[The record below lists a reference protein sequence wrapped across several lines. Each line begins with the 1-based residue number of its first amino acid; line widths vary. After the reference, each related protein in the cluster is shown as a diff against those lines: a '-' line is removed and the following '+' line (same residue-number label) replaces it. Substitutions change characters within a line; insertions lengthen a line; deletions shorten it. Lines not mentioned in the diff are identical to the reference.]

1 VQGSGFSIENQLR
14 AEERFCMMPMVVTC
28 VIWRFI
34 VKPLQFVKRMLPIVA
49 AISVLSACGSEPVVG
64 VLLPMTGSA
73 STYGQSMKNG
83 IDLALDDE
91 KAILPDGFKVLWGD
105 TASDPATGAAELKRL
120 AGEGARL
127 FVAGTTS
134 DTARALLPV
143 LDETDSI
150 AISPS
155 ASAPSLTK
163 DSRRFFRVFA
173 SDELE
178 GRRAGRFLYEDRDKT
193 SVLIFAEDSA
203 QSRGIEPPFRQ
214 VFEKAMGGEVVGRI
228 VIDSPGWEQES
239 ADLLAA
245 YHPASVYITAYGDKT
260 IDVLRVLRKKGYDGP
275 ICASSAFYTGHIVDS
290 NPDLVE
296 GVFFP
301 QPAFDIKSDTQPT
314 QEFVATYRRRF
325 DNDPDIYAAHAFD
338 AMRVTI
344 FVSNEATSFS
354 TTEISRVLAFGIG
367 EFPGVTGTIQFN
379 DFGDVRHNPI
389 MFIVKDGQVLNYERY
404 IAEERIKITEKIKK
418 LLED

>member
-1 VQGSGFSIENQLR
+1 
-14 AEERFCMMPMVVTC
+14 M
-28 VIWRFI
+28 
-34 VKPLQFVKRMLPIVA
+34 KPLQFAINMLSVVA
-49 AISVLSACGSEPVVG
+49 AISVLSACGREPVIG

-83 IDLALDDE
+83 IDLALDQE
-91 KAILPDGFKVLWGD
+91 KANLPKGFQVLWGD
-105 TASDPATGAAELKRL
+105 TATDPATGAAELKRL
-120 AGEGARL
+120 AGEGAGL

-193 SVLIFAEDSA
+193 SVLIFAEDTA
-203 QSRGIEPPFRQ
+203 QARGIEPPFRQ
-214 VFEKAMGGEVVGRI
+214 VFEQAMGGEVVGRI
-228 VIDSPGWEQES
+228 VIGSPGWEQES

-245 YHPASVYITAYGDKT
+245 YHPASVYVIAYGDMT
-260 IDVLRVLRKKGYDGP
+260 IDVLRFLRKKNYEGP
-275 ICASSAFYTGHIVDS
+275 ICASSAFYTGHIVES

-296 GVFFP
+296 GLFFP
-301 QPAFDIKSDTQPT
+301 QPAFDMKSETQPT
-314 QEFVATYRRRF
+314 QGFVATYQERF
-325 DNDPDIYAAHAFD
+325 DDDPDIYAAHAFD
-338 AMRVTI
+338 AMRVAI
-344 FVSNEATSFS
+344 FVAGEATSFS
-354 TTEISRVLAFGIG
+354 ATEIRKVLAFGIR
-367 EFPGVTGTIQFN
+367 EFPGVTGIIQFN
-379 DFGDVRHNPI
+379 DYGDVRHNPI
-389 MFIVKDGQVLNYERY
+389 IFIVKDGQVLNYERY
-404 IAEERIKITEKIKK
+404 IAEERIKITERIKK
-418 LLED
+418 LLEG

>member
-1 VQGSGFSIENQLR
+1 
-14 AEERFCMMPMVVTC
+14 MMPMVMTC

-34 VKPLQFVKRMLPIVA
+34 VKPLQFAKNMLSVLA
-49 AISVLSACGSEPVVG
+49 AISVLSACGSEPVIG

-83 IDLALDDE
+83 IDLALDQE
-91 KAILPDGFKVLWGD
+91 QANLPEGFQVLWGD
-105 TASDPATGAAELKRL
+105 TATDPATGAAELKRL
-120 AGEGARL
+120 AGEGAGL

-193 SVLIFAEDSA
+193 SVVIFAEDSA

-214 VFEKAMGGEVVGRI
+214 VFEQAMGGEVVGRI
-228 VIDSPGWEQES
+228 VIGSPGWEQES

-245 YHPASVYITAYGDKT
+245 YHPASVYVIAYGDMT
-260 IDVLRVLRKKGYDGP
+260 IDVLRFLRKKNYEGP
-275 ICASSAFYTGHIVDS
+275 ICASSAFYTGHIVES
-290 NPDLVE
+290 YPDLVE

-301 QPAFDIKSDTQPT
+301 QPAFDMKSETQPT
-314 QEFVATYRRRF
+314 QNFVATYQQRF
-325 DNDPDIYAAHAFD
+325 DHDPDIYAAHAYD
-338 AMRVTI
+338 AMRVVI
-344 FVSNEATSFS
+344 FVTGEATSFS
-354 TTEISRVLAFGIG
+354 ATEIRKVLAFGIR
-367 EFPGVTGTIQFN
+367 EFPGVTGIIQFN
-379 DFGDVRHNPI
+379 DYGDVRHNPI
-389 MFIVKDGQVLNYERY
+389 IFIVKDGQVLNYERY
-404 IAEERIKITEKIKK
+404 IAEERIKITERIKK
-418 LLED
+418 LLEG